1 MHPADLLWRL
11 WDAVV
16 GPSGWRS
23 LIGPFVF
30 AVAGIAL
37 LIYDHLQDRVTDAV
51 FWLTLLLIAAVFG
64 RMLETN
70 RRQSRALED
79 KRQAELYDRITALP
93 NRRRLEFDL
102 EAVAA
107 ESGVQQV
114 MVLLELDGL
123 QAYGDRLGAERAA
136 EMLRRSAQSLLAAV
150 MPFGGQVYRIDSTRL
165 AALVPAGERPLS
177 EILLAATGSQHE
189 QGIDASI
196 GRVHG
201 EVAIPS
207 ETSDLESAFQIAG
220 KRLAAHRRRQNR
232 SARRQAHAV
241 LVAALSANRPEQRA
255 RLRSVAY
262 RSISLAR
269 GLGLG
274 EEEIEDVALA
284 AELQGVGMLAVPES
298 VEAAEGTMSEEE
310 RAMVHSHTAAGSRI
324 VAAATALAPVATLI
338 RSSAEHYDGSGYP
351 DGLAGEAI
359 PRGSRIVAVAIRY
372 AALTSQRSYRPALPP
387 EAALAELRRGAGSQF
402 DPVIVEALAAE
413 LAREARPAAADGQA
427 PSPSM
432 IPSGRPR
439 ETQMRQR

>member
-1 MHPADLLWRL
+1 
-11 WDAVV
+11 VV

-30 AVAGIAL
+30 AVAGLAL

-51 FWLTLLLIAAVFG
+51 FWLTLMLIAAVFG

-70 RRQSRALED
+70 RRQSRALEE

-102 EAVAA
+102 EAAA
-107 ESGVQQV
+107 TEPSAQQV

-123 QAYGDRLGAERAA
+123 QAYGDRLGAEQAA

-150 MPFGGQVYRIDSTRL
+150 TPFGGQVYRIDSTRL
-165 AALVPAGERPLS
+165 AALVPAGEQPLS
-177 EILLAATGSQHE
+177 EVVLAATGSQHE
-189 QGIDASI
+189 QDVDATI
-196 GRVHG
+196 GRAYG
-201 EVAIPS
+201 EVAIPG
-207 ETSDLESAFQIAG
+207 ETGDLEAAFQIAG

-241 LVAALSANRPEQRA
+241 LVAALSASRPEQRT

-269 GLGLG
+269 RLGLD

-298 VEAAEGTMSEEE
+298 VEAEEGTMSEEE
-310 RAMVHSHTAAGSRI
+310 RAMVHSHTAVGSRI
-324 VAAATALAPVATLI
+324 VAAAAALAPVAALI
-338 RSSAEHYDGSGYP
+338 KSSAEHYDGSGYP

-359 PRGSRIVAVAIRY
+359 PRGSRIVAVATRY
-372 AALTSQRSYRPALPP
+372 TALTSQRSYRPALPP
-387 EAALAELRRGAGSQF
+387 EAAIAELRRGAGRQL
-402 DPVIVEALAAE
+402 DPAIVEALAAE
-413 LAREARPAAADGQA
+413 LVGETPPAAADGQT
-427 PSPSM
+427 PSAST

-439 ETQMRQR
+439 ETQTRQR